1 VYDVV
6 QLELSAL
13 RCCWSI
19 KFFLLHE
26 NVMCS
31 VLRGSQRRVEWGEE
45 KERKRRRKMKRG
57 RLGKAKKNQYM
68 SDKKAQILDDSSV

>member
-1 VYDVV
+1 
-6 QLELSAL
+6 
-13 RCCWSI
+13 
-19 KFFLLHE
+19 
-26 NVMCS
+26 MCS